1 MLHCVAHVIAGQKIF
16 VHAVSGAVG
25 GALLRLGQLQGAQL
39 LGTTSLKKQDE
50 MRQLGAVPFD
60 YSSENWI
67 AVIQEFG
74 GVDAVFDPLGLESF
88 DESYSVLKKG
98 GVLVGYGM
106 NLPAWTRTPERPV
119 IPSALK
125 LLSKNLF
132 FWSGKRTTLF
142 GVNRDSKNFAPVLEQ
157 RFKWLRDGTI
167 SVPMKATFKLHE
179 IQKGAS
185 RVCQQCTHRLNS
197 GRGRPIE
204 SRHEIRNIRRCR
216 VQS

>member
-106 NLPAWTRTPERPV
+106 NCLRGPEHL
-119 IPSALK
+119 SA
-125 LLSKNLF
+125 
-132 FWSGKRTTLF
+132 
-142 GVNRDSKNFAPVLEQ
+142 P
-157 RFKWLRDGTI
+157 
-167 SVPMKATFKLHE
+167 
-179 IQKGAS
+179 
-185 RVCQQCTHRLNS
+185 
-197 GRGRPIE
+197 
-204 SRHEIRNIRRCR
+204 
-216 VQS
+216 